1 MQIKPGLFPPV
12 MLGAVMFCAAARNEH
27 SALAWEQ
34 QASERGDKGKAEYK
48 IQDFSFKAWMRKK
61 YSENSQLYG
70 LVLKPHQPWCVH
82 LSITRWYHR
91 IQRLASENAFLD
103 TSGNEDALT
112 KQIRDSSDLLI
123 STADKIQLQ
132 DPNKPQVEYT
142 SPLQRTAVLMSL
154 SCCKGSG
161 CY

>member
-1 MQIKPGLFPPV
+1 MHKLMQIKPGLFPPV

-27 SALAWEQ
+27 SALAWGQ

-82 LSITRWYHR
+82 LSITRRYHR

-112 KQIRDSSDLLI
+112 KQIRDGSDLLI
-123 STADKIQLQ
+123 STAKSSSKT
-132 DPNKPQVEYT
+132 PT
-142 SPLQRTAVLMSL
+142 SPRWNTLHLCRGQQ
-154 SCCKGSG
+154 C
-161 CY
+161 